1 MINKNFPIEIYWREI
16 LLLSWMK
23 TNVHKGCSCHEL
35 FDHRNCIRSSF
46 PTLFRI
52 MIFKILKHI
61 VFFSKSF
68 KSSWTRWSRIPGPII
83 NSHGHVTG
91 RWISSG
97 NEGRTRVSPSIY
109 SIESVQAR
117 KSCAT
122 WRNESCPM
130 LSAFCG
136 LGLFPLYWNIR
147 PQHYGNYQGNRM
159 SASGSH
165 EGAEGGLRGRGRS
178 GKRGRP
184 CVETDSCRSPIHTH
198 HPDILHS
205 EKLCHISMKKHRYSH
220 WQ

>member
-1 MINKNFPIEIYWREI
+1 MKYIEEKFVCSPGWRQTCTRVVLVMNSSIIETVSEVRFLRCSESRFPRFWSTLCFSEIVQIVLDTMVPYPW
-16 LLLSWMK
+16 
-23 TNVHKGCSCHEL
+23 TNYQ
-35 FDHRNCIRSSF
+35 FPRPRDRSVN
-46 PTLFRI
+46 LA
-52 MIFKILKHI
+52 
-61 VFFSKSF
+61 
-68 KSSWTRWSRIPGPII
+68 
-83 NSHGHVTG
+83 
-91 RWISSG
+91 G

-147 PQHYGNYQGNRM
+147 PQHYGNYQGNGM

-198 HPDILHS
+198 HPNILHS

>member
-1 MINKNFPIEIYWREI
+1 MKYIKEKFFCSPGWRQTCTRVVLVMSSSIIETVSEVRF
-16 LLLSWMK
+16 LL
-23 TNVHKGCSCHEL
+23 CSES
-35 FDHRNCIRSSF
+35 RF
-46 PTLFRI
+46 PTFWSTLCFSE
-52 MIFKILKHI
+52 I
-61 VFFSKSF
+61 VQIA
-68 KSSWTRWSRIPGPII
+68 WTRWSRIPGPII

-91 RWISSG
+91 PCISSG

-147 PQHYGNYQGNRM
+147 PQHYGNYQGNGM

-198 HPDILHS
+198 HPNILHS